1 MAAPYYTPTGQPIT
15 SSSGSSAVM
24 RTEFTGIETA
34 FDLFPALTANGIF
47 QVNPGGTGVLAQTQ
61 LTLYDDLNFSVA
73 NPEIRGSDTN
83 GILYI
88 TAGTTNILGGSIRL
102 YGDTHSTK
110 PNDIEIYGAATLQ
123 LQYDDSGSL
132 FDFQDN
138 AITTTGAASSAT
150 ITTTGL
156 ASLATITTTGLA
168 TLESLKLGPG
178 ATITDI
184 IESDTMA
191 GATDTNISSSLAI
204 KTYVDSQASAAG
216 AYSPWLIKTTTFT
229 AASGDQLICNHATT
243 PFTITLP
250 ASPSAGDTV
259 IISNAGAALVTI
271 GRNSSNINS
280 AAADGT
286 LPTGNSTQLVYVD
299 ATVGWFEV

>member
-156 ASLATITTTGLA
+156 A
-168 TLESLKLGPG
+168 TLESVKLGPG
-178 ATITDI
+178 ATLTDF
-184 IESDTMA
+184 ETSVTTSNDKGVTS
-191 GATDTNISSSLAI
+191 GAVKA
-204 KTYVDSQASAAG
+204 YVDGGIAS
-216 AYSPWLIKTTTFT
+216 
-229 AASGDQLICNHATT
+229 SG
-243 PFTITLP
+243 
-250 ASPSAGDTV
+250 
-259 IISNAGAALVTI
+259 ISRAEVLFLGTI
-271 GRNSSNINS
+271 G
-280 AAADGT
+280 
-286 LPTGNSTQLVYVD
+286 
-299 ATVGWFEV
+299 